1 MAVRYVKE
9 TDLVSE
15 REHLIFDSIG
25 EETPLPH
32 RQHVVQPGIA
42 RVAGF
47 EARLREKIGFAK
59 FGLAIAGQRRTSGF
73 GDMRTTEV
81 LHVDMRTVVGEECR
95 AHIEMAKAVGVDQQP
110 VTAAGQNLACQAGT
124 LEATAGHFHN
134 ETVTMGACADWR
146 CGTKIGVIGHE
157 WFELHRELLKDAKKM
172 IGRGRKRVE
181 PLKHKQA
188 GLREW
193 GAPCCWLLL
202 VACCT
207 LRPVLASETCT
218 AGPGA
223 ATESVV
229 ARYGAGLDFEVYR
242 NDRAVG
248 RHEARFSREN
258 GYLVVRSMLDLGIKL
273 LFIEAYHYRYEA
285 TEYWCDNQLMR
296 LAATVNDDGKRSEVS
311 AIAEQG
317 RLRLNA
323 PDGSFEAPA
332 GSFATNHWHPGV
344 LASSAVINTLTGHLN
359 RVQLKPCAV
368 PAPSGEQTARCVDYT
383 GDLQARVWYDDT
395 GRWRGLA
402 FAGTDGSRIDYR
414 LRDSAAI
421 QSAQTD
427 P

>member
-1 MAVRYVKE
+1 MTRHGQKG
-9 TDLVSE
+9 LQ
-15 REHLIFDSIG
+15 
-25 EETPLPH
+25 PL
-32 RQHVVQPGIA
+32 
-42 RVAGF
+42 
-47 EARLREKIGFAK
+47 E
-59 FGLAIAGQRRTSGF
+59 
-73 GDMRTTEV
+73 
-81 LHVDMRTVVGEECR
+81 
-95 AHIEMAKAVGVDQQP
+95 
-110 VTAAGQNLACQAGT
+110 
-124 LEATAGHFHN
+124 
-134 ETVTMGACADWR
+134 
-146 CGTKIGVIGHE
+146 
-157 WFELHRELLKDAKKM
+157 
-172 IGRGRKRVE
+172 
-181 PLKHKQA
+181 HKQA

-193 GAPCCWLLL
+193 GGHCCWLLL

-207 LRPVLASETCT
+207 LRPVLASETCA

-223 ATESVV
+223 ATETVV

-242 NDRAVG
+242 NDSAVG

-258 GYLVVRSMLDLGIKL
+258 GYLVVHSMLDISIKL

-311 AIAEQG
+311 AVAEQG
-317 RLRLNA
+317 HLRLSA

-344 LASSAVINTLTGHLN
+344 LLSSAVINTLTGHLN
-359 RVQLKPCAV
+359 RVQLKPCAE
-368 PAPSGEQTARCVDYT
+368 PAPNGEQTARCVDYT

-402 FAGTDGSRIDYR
+402 FAGSDGSHIDYR

-421 QSAQTD
+421 RSAQTD